1 MSSSTIVLPATAHVH
16 VFPSKS
22 TIGLN
27 VAKRVAD
34 ISSNAIQE
42 RGRVLVA
49 ISGGS
54 LPSILA
60 SGLLATTEGGDDA
73 STIASTIDWSK
84 WDVFFADERIVPL
97 DHDDSNYQ
105 ECNKVMF
112 SKVAGSKEA
121 TADLLTRVH
130 TITMGNPADIAA
142 SYQTEVE
149 AALDSSGG
157 AFDLVLL
164 GMGPMDMEW
173 SKLVELEHPWYQ
185 GVKLY
190 TINRGAKHNSE
201 SQQRYLNYLEN
212 FI

>member
-1 MSSSTIVLPATAHVH
+1 MSSSAIVVPATVH

-34 ISSNAIQE
+34 ISSNAIRE

-60 SGLLATTEGGDDA
+60 SGLLATTEDGGDA

-130 TITMGNPADIAA
+130 TITMGNPADVAA
-142 SYQTEVE
+142 TYQAEVE

-164 GMGPMDMEW
+164 GMGPDGHTGE
-173 SKLVELEHPWYQ
+173 SLFFCFFVFVIVARSLLVRCSLP
-185 GVKLY
+185 
-190 TINRGAKHNSE
+190 S
-201 SQQRYLNYLEN
+201 N
-212 FI
+212 FFCSSSSTTFC

>member
-164 GMGPMDMEW
+164 GMGPDGHTGE
-173 SKLVELEHPWYQ
+173 LVFCFLFFCFCHRCSLPF
-185 GVKLY
+185 
-190 TINRGAKHNSE
+190 
-201 SQQRYLNYLEN
+201 N
-212 FI
+212 FFCSSSSTTFC